1 MTVQVAVAEPHLHQ
15 IHLVAVARAAVAEV
29 VVEINLIFN
38 IYEKDSSIILHGII
52 ISNIFL

>member
-1 MTVQVAVAEPHLHQ
+1 MTVQVVVAEPHHHQ

-38 IYEKDSSIILHGII
+38 IYEKDSSIILYGII